1 MKLPGCK
8 TAVSTGVNLPG
19 SLKRRKSKFAQE
31 ASLLKN
37 GVLLICVKH
46 IAEQDA
52 DAQI

>member
-8 TAVSTGVNLPG
+8 TAASSGVNLPG
-19 SLKRRKSKFAQE
+19 YLKRRKSKFAQE

-37 GVLLICVKH
+37 GILLICVTH
-46 IAEQDA
+46 IPQQ